1 MLQATPLTEGWILRH
16 SDGTVDE
23 LPAVVPGCVHTD
35 LLAAGVIPD
44 PFLGRNET
52 EVAWVGR
59 RDWTYETDLVPMNGH
74 EQTDLVFDGLDT
86 VAEILLDGR
95 LLGRTR
101 NMHRSYRFDVTGMS
115 GRLAVRFVSAYAEAE
130 AVRGKLGERP
140 AAYAEPYQYLRK
152 MACSFGW
159 DWGPTLVTAGIW
171 RPVRLERW
179 STARIARVR
188 PLVTVEQGVGVVE
201 LAVDVERARVEAPL
215 TVEATVGGEQVRA
228 SVDGT
233 QGVVRLEVPGARLW
247 WPRGYGEQPLYDVE
261 LTLLHEGRPLD
272 VWRRRVGF
280 RSVELDRSA
289 DAHGTG
295 FTLVVNGERLFARG
309 VNWIPDDVFP
319 SRVTRERYRER
330 LEQAA
335 DAGVDLVRVWGGGIY
350 ESEDFYDAC
359 DELGLLVWQDF
370 PFACAAYP
378 EEQPLRGEVE
388 AEAREN
394 VVRLMPH
401 PALVLWNGN
410 NENLWGFRD
419 WGWEAGL
426 AGDSWGEGYYLGVLP
441 RVVAELDPTR
451 PYTAGSPWSGSWEH
465 HPNDPAHGTH
475 HSWEVWNREDY
486 AEYRAEVPRFVAE
499 FGWQAPPA
507 YATLAGALPGEVLA
521 ADSPGVLHHQ
531 KADDG
536 NGKLRRGLER
546 HFAFPEGDF
555 DRWHYLMQVNQARA
569 VAAGIEHWRS
579 HWPVCAGTV
588 VWQLNDCWP
597 VTSWAAIDG
606 DGREKPLYHE
616 LRRLY
621 ADRLL
626 TVQMRGQQL
635 VLAAVNQ
642 AGEPWAGVLRLRRMS
657 VDGTVIDEAELDFHA
672 ARRTVTDVTVPP
684 ELVPVG
690 AKEFLVAD
698 AGGDGGADRGGALGT
713 GQGSAGGASAG
724 WGGAAGTGQGSAG
737 GASAGWGGAAGTG
750 QGSAGGASAGWGGA
764 AGTDVGAAAV
774 AGAGRG
780 SETASGAGAGHG
792 AGTEVSAAGCAGAGW
807 GGAAGT
813 DVGAAAVAGAGRGSE
828 TASGAGAGHGGDTEV
843 SAAAGAGASHGSGAE
858 SSASQDAGAGAGQDA
873 DTEVSAAA
881 GASAVHGAGA
891 ESSARLGAG
900 ADAGVRAGGLRALY
914 FPSSDR
920 EIPYPR
926 PEFDVVVAAGGV
938 TVTARTLVRD
948 LLLQVDRLD
957 PAARADRGLV
967 TLLPGER
974 VTIGVS
980 GWKTPDPDAARSAL
994 YCLEPSR

>member
-1 MLQATPLTEGWILRH
+1 MLEASPLDDGWQLRH
-16 SDGTVDE
+16 EGKA

-44 PFLGRNET
+44 PFLGTGET

-59 RDWTYETDLVPMNGH
+59 REWTYETELPAAASGH

-86 VAEILLDGR
+86 VAEITLGGQ
-95 LLGRTR
+95 LLGRVR
-101 NMHRSYRFDVTGMS
+101 NMHRSYRFDVTGL
-115 GRLAVRFVSAYAEAE
+115 GGPLAVRFVSAYAEAE
-130 AVRGKLGERP
+130 AVRGKVGDRP
-140 AAYAEPYQYLRK
+140 AAYAEPYQYVRK

-171 RPVRLERW
+171 RPVRVERW
-179 STARIARVR
+179 STARLARVR

-201 LAVDVERARVEAPL
+201 LRVDVERTRVEAGL
-215 TVEATVGGEQVRA
+215 TLEARVGGVRA
-228 SVDGT
+228 RAEVTGSS
-233 QGVVRLEVPGARLW
+233 GVVRVEVPDAELW

-261 LTLLHEGRPLD
+261 LTLHHGSAPLD

-280 RSVELDRSA
+280 RSVELDTSA

-319 SRVTRERYRER
+319 SRVSRERYRTR
-330 LEQAA
+330 LGQAA
-335 DAGVDLVRVWGGGIY
+335 GAGVDLVRVWGGGIY

-401 PALVLWNGN
+401 PSLVLWNGN

-419 WGWEAGL
+419 WGWAEQLG
-426 AGDSWGEGYYLGVLP
+426 GDSWGEGYYLGVLP
-441 RVVAELDPTR
+441 RVVGELDPTR

-475 HSWEVWNREDY
+475 HSWEVWNRQDY
-486 AEYRAEVPRFVAE
+486 AEYRSEVPRFVAE

-507 YATLAGALPGEVLA
+507 HATLRRALPGEELA
-521 ADSPGVLHHQ
+521 ADSPGMLHHQ
-531 KADDG
+531 KAEDG
-536 NGKLRRGLER
+536 NGKLERGLAR
-546 HFAFPEGDF
+546 HFAVPEGDF
-555 DRWHYLMQVNQARA
+555 DRWHYLTQVNQARA
-569 VAAGIEHWRS
+569 VATGIEHWRS
-579 HWPVCAGTV
+579 HWPVCAGTI

-626 TVQMRGQQL
+626 TLQVRGDGL

-642 AGEPWAGVLRLRRMS
+642 SAEQWTGTVSLRRVS
-657 VDGTVIDEAELDFHA
+657 VSGEVVGAASVELA
-672 ARRTVTDVTVPP
+672 VGARAVGEVR
-684 ELVPVG
+684 VPVELAPAG
-690 AKEFLVAD
+690 AKELLVAD
-698 AGGDGGADRGGALGT
+698 VDRLR
-713 GQGSAGGASAG
+713 
-724 WGGAAGTGQGSAG
+724 
-737 GASAGWGGAAGTG
+737 
-750 QGSAGGASAGWGGA
+750 
-764 AGTDVGAAAV
+764 AV
-774 AGAGRG
+774 HFPVPDR
-780 SETASGAGAGHG
+780 EVPYPQPEF
-792 AGTEVSAAGCAGAGW
+792 EVSVAPGA
-807 GGAAGT
+807 
-813 DVGAAAVAGAGRGSE
+813 
-828 TASGAGAGHGGDTEV
+828 
-843 SAAAGAGASHGSGAE
+843 
-858 SSASQDAGAGAGQDA
+858 
-873 DTEVSAAA
+873 
-881 GASAVHGAGA
+881 
-891 ESSARLGAG
+891 
-900 ADAGVRAGGLRALY
+900 
-914 FPSSDR
+914 
-920 EIPYPR
+920 
-926 PEFDVVVAAGGV
+926 V

-948 LLLQVDRLD
+948 LLLQADRLD
-957 PAARADRGLV
+957 PGARADRGLV

-974 VTIGVS
+974 VTIHVV
-980 GWKTPDPDAARSAL
+980 GWETPDAAAARAAL
-994 YCLEPSR
+994 YCQEPAR

>member
-16 SDGTVDE
+16 PDGAAAS
-23 LPAVVPGCVHTD
+23 LPAAVPGCVHTD

-44 PFLGRNET
+44 PFLGRAET

-59 RDWTYETDLVPMNGH
+59 RDWTYETDLDAASAH

-95 LLGRTR
+95 VLGRVR
-101 NMHRSYRFDVTGMS
+101 NMHRSYRFDVTGLS
-115 GRLAVRFVSAYAEAE
+115 GRLSVRFASAYAEAE
-130 AVRGKLGERP
+130 AMRGRLGERP

-171 RPVRLERW
+171 RPVRLEHW

-188 PLVTVEQGVGVVE
+188 PVVGVEQGTGQVE
-201 LAVDVERARVEAPL
+201 LVVDVERTRVEAPL
-215 TVEATVGGEQVRA
+215 TVEARVGGVRA
-228 SVDGT
+228 RAEIEGT
-233 QGVVRLEVPGARLW
+233 GGTVRLTVPDVRLW

-261 LTLLHEGRPLD
+261 LTLLHGDAPLD
-272 VWRRRVGF
+272 VWRRRIGF
-280 RSVELDRSA
+280 RTIGLDRSA
-289 DAHGTG
+289 DEHGTG

-319 SRVTRERYRER
+319 SRVTRERYRTR
-330 LEQAA
+330 LRQAA

-401 PALVLWNGN
+401 PSLVLWNGN

-419 WGWEAGL
+419 WGWEPRL

-451 PYTAGSPWSGSWEH
+451 PYTAGSPWSGSWDR

-475 HSWEVWNREDY
+475 HSWEVWNRRDHADY
-486 AEYRAEVPRFVAE
+486 RLSVPRFVAE

-507 YATLAGALPGEVLA
+507 YATLRRALPDEELA
-521 ADSPGVLHHQ
+521 PDSPGMLHHQ

-546 HFAFPEGDF
+546 YFALPEKDSEQDF
-555 DRWHYLMQVNQARA
+555 DRWHYLTQVNQARA

-579 HWPVCAGTV
+579 NWPVCAGTV
-588 VWQLNDCWP
+588 LWQLNDCWP

-626 TVQMRGQQL
+626 T
-635 VLAAVNQ
+635 LAVREQGLELSVVNQ
-642 AGEPWAGVLRLRRMS
+642 AGLAWTGTARLRRMS
-657 VDGTVIDEAELDFHA
+657 VEGAVLGEASAGFGAERRAVARIDVPKEL
-672 ARRTVTDVTVPP
+672 
-684 ELVPVG
+684 EPVG
-690 AKEFLVAD
+690 PKEFLVAD
-698 AGGDGGADRGGALGT
+698 ADGSR
-713 GQGSAGGASAG
+713 
-724 WGGAAGTGQGSAG
+724 
-737 GASAGWGGAAGTG
+737 
-750 QGSAGGASAGWGGA
+750 
-764 AGTDVGAAAV
+764 
-774 AGAGRG
+774 
-780 SETASGAGAGHG
+780 
-792 AGTEVSAAGCAGAGW
+792 
-807 GGAAGT
+807 
-813 DVGAAAVAGAGRGSE
+813 
-828 TASGAGAGHGGDTEV
+828 
-843 SAAAGAGASHGSGAE
+843 
-858 SSASQDAGAGAGQDA
+858 
-873 DTEVSAAA
+873 
-881 GASAVHGAGA
+881 AVH
-891 ESSARLGAG
+891 
-900 ADAGVRAGGLRALY
+900 
-914 FPSSDR
+914 FPAPDR
-920 EIPYPR
+920 EVPYPR
-926 PEFDVVVAAGGV
+926 PEFDVALVPGGV
-938 TVTARTLVRD
+938 RVTARSLVRD
-948 LLLQVDRLD
+948 LLLRADRLHPD
-957 PAARADRGLV
+957 ARADRGLV
-967 TLLPGER
+967 TLLPGEE

-980 GWKTPDPDAARSAL
+980 GWETPDAAAARSAL
-994 YCLEPSR
+994 YCMEPSR

>member
-1 MLQATPLTEGWILRH
+1 M
-16 SDGTVDE
+16 
-23 LPAVVPGCVHTD
+23 HTD
-35 LLAAGVIPD
+35 LLAAGAIPD

-52 EVAWVGR
+52 DLAWVGR
-59 RDWTYETDLVPMNGH
+59 RDWTYETELPPVDGH

-86 VAEILLDGR
+86 VAEILLDGQ

-101 NMHRSYRFDVTGMS
+101 NMHRSYRFDVTGMA

-171 RPVRLERW
+171 RPVRIERW

-188 PLVTVEQGVGVVE
+188 PLVTVGEQGWGVVE
-201 LAVDVERARVEAPL
+201 LAVEVERARVEAPL
-215 TVEATVGGEQVRA
+215 RVEASVGGVRA
-228 SVDGT
+228 SASLDGT
-233 QGVVRLEVPGARLW
+233 EGVVRLEVPDVGLW

-261 LTLLHEGRPLD
+261 LTLLHEDRPLD
-272 VWRRRVGF
+272 VWQRRVGF
-280 RSVELDRSA
+280 RSVELDRAA

-319 SRVTRERYRER
+319 SRITRERYRER
-330 LEQAA
+330 LGQAA
-335 DAGVDLVRVWGGGIY
+335 DAGVDLVRIWGGGIY

-401 PALVLWNGN
+401 PSLVLWNGN

-419 WGWEAGL
+419 WGWEARL

-486 AEYRAEVPRFVAE
+486 AEYRREVPRFVAE

-507 YATLAGALPGEVLA
+507 YATLARALPGEVLA

-626 TVQMRGQQL
+626 TLRGQ
-635 VLAAVNQ
+635 VLAVVNQ
-642 AGEPWAGVLRLRRMS
+642 TAEEWAGAVRMRRMS
-657 VDGTVIDEAELDFHA
+657 VDGTVIGEADVEFRAGRRAVAEVSVPRELD
-672 ARRTVTDVTVPP
+672 
-684 ELVPVG
+684 PVG
-690 AKEFLVAD
+690 PKEFLVAD
-698 AGGDGGADRGGALGT
+698 AD
-713 GQGSAGGASAG
+713 
-724 WGGAAGTGQGSAG
+724 
-737 GASAGWGGAAGTG
+737 
-750 QGSAGGASAGWGGA
+750 
-764 AGTDVGAAAV
+764 
-774 AGAGRG
+774 
-780 SETASGAGAGHG
+780 
-792 AGTEVSAAGCAGAGW
+792 
-807 GGAAGT
+807 
-813 DVGAAAVAGAGRGSE
+813 
-828 TASGAGAGHGGDTEV
+828 
-843 SAAAGAGASHGSGAE
+843 
-858 SSASQDAGAGAGQDA
+858 
-873 DTEVSAAA
+873 
-881 GASAVHGAGA
+881 
-891 ESSARLGAG
+891 
-900 ADAGVRAGGLRALY
+900 GLRAVH
-914 FPSSDR
+914 FPVADR
-920 EIPYPR
+920 EIPYPQ
-926 PEFDVVVAAGGV
+926 PEFDVSVAPGAV
-938 TVTARTLVRD
+938 TVTAHTLVRD
-948 LLLQVDRLD
+948 LLLQADRLD

>member
-16 SDGTVDE
+16 EGGE

-35 LLAAGVIPD
+35 LLAAGAIPD

-52 EVAWVGR
+52 DLAWVGR
-59 RDWTYETDLVPMNGH
+59 RDWTYESELPPVDGH

-86 VAEILLDGR
+86 VAEILLDGQ

-101 NMHRSYRFDVTGMS
+101 NMHRSYRFDVTGMA

-171 RPVRLERW
+171 RPVRIERW

-188 PLVTVEQGVGVVE
+188 PLVTVGEQGLGVVE
-201 LAVDVERARVEAPL
+201 LAVEVERARVEAPL
-215 TVEATVGGEQVRA
+215 RVEASVGGVRA
-228 SVDGT
+228 IASLDGT
-233 QGVVRLEVPGARLW
+233 EGVVRLEVPDVGLW

-280 RSVELDRSA
+280 RTVELDRSA

-319 SRVTRERYRER
+319 SRITRERYRER
-330 LEQAA
+330 LGQAA
-335 DAGVDLVRVWGGGIY
+335 DAGVDLVRIWGGGIY

-401 PALVLWNGN
+401 PSLVLWNGN

-419 WGWEAGL
+419 WGWEARL

-486 AEYRAEVPRFVAE
+486 AEYRGEVPRFVAE

-507 YATLAGALPGEVLA
+507 YATLARALPGEVLA

-579 HWPVCAGTV
+579 HWPACAGTV

-626 TVQMRGQQL
+626 TVRTRGRKL

-657 VDGTVIDEAELDFHA
+657 VDGKVIDETELKFRA

-690 AKEFLVAD
+690 PKEFLVAD
-698 AGGDGGADRGGALGT
+698 AGGDGGVGRGAAVGADT
-713 GQGSAGGASAG
+713 G
-724 WGGAAGTGQGSAG
+724 WGS
-737 GASAGWGGAAGTG
+737 
-750 QGSAGGASAGWGGA
+750 A
-764 AGTDVGAAAV
+764 AGTDREGIAGTGRGSTAGAGAAEAAGAGV
-774 AGAGRG
+774 AEDAGAGRG
-780 SETASGAGAGHG
+780 S
-792 AGTEVSAAGCAGAGW
+792 
-807 GGAAGT
+807 
-813 DVGAAAVAGAGRGSE
+813 DKK
-828 TASGAGAGHGGDTEV
+828 
-843 SAAAGAGASHGSGAE
+843 AGAGAEADMGRDPGTEAGTDTAADAE
-858 SSASQDAGAGAGQDA
+858 TGAGAGQDA
-873 DTEVSAAA
+873 GTRPD
-881 GASAVHGAGA
+881 
-891 ESSARLGAG
+891 
-900 ADAGVRAGGLRALY
+900 GLRALY
-914 FPSSDR
+914 FPSPDR

-926 PEFDVVVAAGGV
+926 PEFDVAVVPGAV

-948 LLLQVDRLD
+948 LLLQADRLD

-994 YCLEPSR
+994 YYLEPSR